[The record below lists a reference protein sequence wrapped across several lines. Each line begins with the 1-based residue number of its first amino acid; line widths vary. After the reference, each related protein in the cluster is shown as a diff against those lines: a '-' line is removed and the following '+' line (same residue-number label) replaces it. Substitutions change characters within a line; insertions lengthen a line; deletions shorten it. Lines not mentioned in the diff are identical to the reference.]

1 MCFNT
6 ISSFFSNRAQASAAN
21 EAAAAQYKAQQE
33 QQKMINI
40 QVQKQFQE
48 TLSRNRLETARGMAS
63 TTQQAQAAILEN
75 QKRQATAVA
84 SASTAGITGT
94 PLQNLFNDFQV
105 AIGGVATNLQS
116 NYQQLNEN
124 LFFNNTDAQL
134 QAQSQVNQ
142 ATPAKPY
149 FTKSL
154 PILPYL
160 VAGVGEASNDILKLA
175 SGGLFNKK
183 TQTPNQNAMSFNP
196 STNQNFFGPQANPNA
211 PLGSTYFSGYN
222 P

>member
-21 EAAAAQYKAQQE
+21 EAAGAQYKAQQE

-84 SASTAGITGT
+84 SASTAGIAGT

-160 VAGVGEASNDILKLA
+160 VAGVGEGISTAGKLFGLPGGS
-175 SGGLFNKK
+175 SGGVNS
-183 TQTPNQNAMSFNP
+183 TPMTMNLSKGQS
-196 STNQNFFGPQANPNA
+196 FFGPQANPNA